1 MLVIKKRGAMRR
13 YRYGG
18 SGILDTVIQKIFS
31 SGMKSAINRGVNSA
45 VAHKVANVV
54 VNGATLAAKKTVNAA
69 VNGATLATQ
78 KAAEKAANEVFN
90 TVVKPYVKE
99 KLSGKKR
106 AATTTIVPSPAK
118 RININSLI
126 DGSGIV
132 LD

>member
-1 MLVIKKRGAMRR
+1 MLVIKKRGAVRR

-18 SGILDTVIQKIFS
+18 SGILDGFIQKMFS
-31 SGMKSAINRGVNSA
+31 GGMKNLINRGIDSV
-45 VAHKVANVV
+45 VAHKVANAV
-54 VNGATLAAKKTVNAA
+54 VNGATLAAKKTANAA

-78 KAAEKAANEVFN
+78 KAAEKAANKVFN
-90 TVVKPYVKE
+90 TVVTPYIE
-99 KLSGKKR
+99 DKLRGKKR
-106 AATTTIVPSPAK
+106 TASAAIPSLPAK

>member
-1 MLVIKKRGAMRR
+1 MLVLKKRGAMRR
-13 YRYGG
+13 YRFGG
-18 SGILDTVIQKIFS
+18 SGILDGFIQNMFS
-31 SGMKSAINRGVNSA
+31 SGIKSAINRGINSA
-45 VAHKVANVV
+45 VAHKVANAV
-54 VNGATLAAKKTVNAA
+54 VNGATLAAKKTANAA

-78 KAAEKAANEVFN
+78 KAAEKATHEVFN

-106 AATTTIVPSPAK
+106 AATTAITQSPAK

-132 LD
+132 FD

>member
-18 SGILDTVIQKIFS
+18 SGIVDIIMQKMFS
-31 SGMKSAINRGVNSA
+31 SGVKSVINRGVNSM
-45 VAHKVANVV
+45 VAQKVANAV
-54 VNGATLAAKKTVNAA
+54 VNGATSAAKKTAERVVNEAI
-69 VNGATLATQ
+69 NTAT
-78 KAAEKAANEVFN
+78 
-90 TVVKPYVKE
+90 PYVKE
-99 KLSGKKR
+99 KLIGKKR
-106 AATTTIVPSPAK
+106 TATAAISTPSAK

>member
-18 SGILDTVIQKIFS
+18 SGMFDAVIQRMFS
-31 SGMKSAINRGVNSA
+31 GGIKNAINRGVNSA
-45 VAHKVANVV
+45 VAHKVANAV
-54 VNGATLAAKKTVNAA
+54 VNGATSAAKKTANAA

-78 KAAEKAANEVFN
+78 KAAEEAANKVFN
-90 TVVKPYVKE
+90 TVVTPYVKD

-106 AATTTIVPSPAK
+106 GATTSISSSPAK
-118 RININSLI
+118 KININSLI